1 MLFQIFH
8 DVRINYTLCSIG
20 NYLILMLCLLFRL
33 QRYEKYTTY
42 ANEKRFFW
50 CKDGQQSC
58 SLEDARYTRYSL
70 EFKGKDTRISFG
82 KMNKQSQRK
91 VVVAR
96 Y

>member
-1 MLFQIFH
+1 MR
-8 DVRINYTLCSIG
+8 V
-20 NYLILMLCLLFRL
+20 

-42 ANEKRFFW
+42 ANVMLFFGVE

-70 EFKGKDTRISFG
+70 EFKGKNTRISFG
-82 KMNKQSQRK
+82 KMNKHFQRK
-91 VVVAR
+91 MVVGS